1 MKEYTESKPSVQAVE
16 ALKKAVAASRE
27 EKRPV
32 RILFV
37 CLGNIC
43 RSPAAEGMLRQMSRD
58 RGIEDRFELD
68 SAGFYGGHAGDL
80 PDMRMRQ
87 AAFARGLRL
96 DHRSRTVRPT
106 DFGYFDLFVGMDDR
120 NISDLRRAA
129 PTLEE
134 EEKIVRMSDFAVN
147 HPDADCVP
155 DPYYEGAAGFELV
168 LNLLED
174 ACGVMLDKAL
184 QLLDE

>member
-1 MKEYTESKPSVQAVE
+1 MKRNNDIKPDPTTEE
-16 ALKKAVAASRE
+16 ALKAAVKAAKAE
-27 EKRPV
+27 NRPV

-43 RSPAAEGMLRQMSRD
+43 RSPAAEGMMRQMAQE
-58 RGIEDRFELD
+58 RGMDNMLELD

-80 PDMRMRQ
+80 PDYRMRQ

-106 DFGYFDLFVGMDDR
+106 DFGYYDLFVGMDDR
-120 NISDLRRAA
+120 NIADLHRAA

-134 EEKIVRMSDFAVN
+134 ERKIVRMSDFAVS

-174 ACGVMLDKAL
+174 ACGEMLDRIAYINNS
-184 QLLDE
+184 